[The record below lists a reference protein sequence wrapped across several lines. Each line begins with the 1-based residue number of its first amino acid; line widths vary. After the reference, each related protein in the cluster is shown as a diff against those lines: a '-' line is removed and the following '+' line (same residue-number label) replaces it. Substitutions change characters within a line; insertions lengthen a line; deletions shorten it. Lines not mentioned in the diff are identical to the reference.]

1 MPKIISNVRE
11 QLLDEAKKQI
21 AERGYGKTT
30 IRSVASACNLGVGT
44 VYNYFKSKDMLVAT
58 FMAEDWQACIAHIKN
73 QSSEHPEVVLQSIYN
88 ALVDFASRYQ
98 SLFCDSDAEK
108 VFVTVFSE
116 RHKQLRDQLVELII
130 PICKQS
136 TVPDKRFLAEYIAES
151 LLTWTV
157 AGVSFDKQYAIV
169 CKIIK

>member
-1 MPKIISNVRE
+1 MPKIIPNIRE

-21 AERGYGKTT
+21 AEQGYGKTT
-30 IRSVASACNLGVGT
+30 IRSVANACNLGVGT

-58 FMAEDWQACIAHIKN
+58 FMAEDWKQCFTRAKN
-73 QSSEHPEVVLQSIYN
+73 HSSDNPKIVLQNIYN
-88 ALVDFASRYQ
+88 ALIDFMSRYQ
-98 SLFCDSDAEK
+98 PLFHDKDAEK
-108 VFVTVFSE
+108 VFAACFTE
-116 RHKQLRDQLVELII
+116 KHKQLRDQLVELII

-136 TVPDKRFLAEYIAES
+136 SASDKRFLAEFLAES

-157 AGVSFDKQYAIV
+157 AGTSFDKQYAIV